1 LTANFLRNP
10 CRYELTTSKGHM
22 NVAVYTT
29 ALSTS
34 RAACK
39 SCCRLRSTQ
48 RPVCRERARKT
59 TSATVQKKSLCLWYH
74 HDAEAATQFYARTFL
89 NSAAG
94 AVHRA
99 PSDFPDGKVGN
110 VLPVEFTVYGVPY
123 LGLNGGDRFKHSEA
137 FSFQIATDDQAET
150 NRYWNAIVDNG
161 GTVSDCGWCKARRGF
176 LPEAMVMGG
185 GVAKRAFESMM
196 EMEKIDVAKIGA
208 SMRRCVKVPH
218 RRRSS
223 TVVAICRKNV
233 VILVNV
239 NLTIPAG

>member
-1 LTANFLRNP
+1 
-10 CRYELTTSKGHM
+10 
-22 NVAVYTT
+22 
-29 ALSTS
+29 
-34 RAACK
+34 
-39 SCCRLRSTQ
+39 
-48 RPVCRERARKT
+48 
-59 TSATVQKKSLCLWYH
+59 VQKKSLCLWYH

-161 GTVSDCGWCKARRGF
+161 GTVSDCGWCKARRGLSWQITPRV

-223 TVVAICRKNV
+223 TVVAIWRKNV